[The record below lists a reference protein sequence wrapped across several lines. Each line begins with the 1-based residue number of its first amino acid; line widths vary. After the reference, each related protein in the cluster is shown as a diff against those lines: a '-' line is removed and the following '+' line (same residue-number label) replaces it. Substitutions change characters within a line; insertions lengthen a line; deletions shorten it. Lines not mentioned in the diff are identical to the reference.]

1 MFSLLFFF
9 FRNMDAPAFLEGE
22 GDPAEVEG
30 AGPAIHAP
38 FSLDDD
44 LGMGEC
50 IEPVDV
56 GAVEAELKSLLP
68 PPSSSSSAALP
79 TTSAPTPQ
87 PTPSSFHHIATAQ
100 PFSPQVRIWIC
111 ILYK

>member
-56 GAVEAELKSLLP
+56 GAVEAELKSLLA
-68 PPSSSSSAALP
+68 PPSSPSAALP
-79 TTSAPTPQ
+79 TTSALASQ
-87 PTPSSFHHIATAQ
+87 PTPASFHHIATAQ
-100 PFSPQVRIWIC
+100 PFSPLVRICFVFC
-111 ILYK
+111 I